1 MIRIQNLSSQLLTK
15 HITLP
20 LYYRMFLFFIIYFLL
35 IKFYNLNLEAFCMQ
49 ENPSNEPPTWQSLYG
64 EAKVRIAD
72 LQTRL
77 RQESTNSNY
86 LLERY
91 ENLEREC
98 MEWKDLASEHKENL
112 DMLEREN
119 QRLQQ
124 EVQTLSRRICDF
136 ENIERAF
143 SQTRK

>member
-1 MIRIQNLSSQLLTK
+1 
-15 HITLP
+15 
-20 LYYRMFLFFIIYFLL
+20 
-35 IKFYNLNLEAFCMQ
+35 MQ